1 MLKLAESE
9 ACAWYGN
16 RAREQCLRVNFL
28 FLPWLRAQKSS
39 IRLRISCLWLDI
51 WGSWKKQ
58 FGCHTQF
65 NIGIYYDVGKFLHA
79 SVTTPDLGNSSV
91 SKNFCHKVH
100 WLIFSRAFSHIFWPR
115 VNEGP
120 SRVMTSCTD
129 VHNERLFQRLV
140 RQECLFLINPV
151 N

>member
-28 FLPWLRAQKSS
+28 FLPWLCAQKSS
-39 IRLRISCLWLDI
+39 IRLGISCLRLDI
-51 WGSWKKQ
+51 WGRRKKQ

-65 NIGIYYDVGKFLHA
+65 NIGIYYYVVKCLFGF
-79 SVTTPDLGNSSV
+79 SDLGNSSM
-91 SKNFCHKVH
+91 SKNLCHKVH

-120 SRVMTSCTD
+120 SRVMTSCTE